1 MSEGNIIP
9 SSKNYVRDI
18 KQETKTAKARG
29 DDVKNKNRKQAKR
42 TYEKS
47 TGKVCKGDVDHKN
60 GRTGD
65 NNTSNLRC
73 IPASKNR
80 SFARNKNAG
89 KK

>member
-1 MSEGNIIP
+1 MP

-42 TYEKS
+42 NQEKTS
-47 TGKVCKGDVDHKN
+47 GRVCSGDVDHIDGN
-60 GRTGD
+60 TR
-65 NNTSNLRC
+65 NNSPSNLRC